1 MIDPNA
7 TDSGQVP
14 GSASRRH
21 HDPEAFDDD
30 LEWLL
35 VAGDS
40 AMGAKGTMG
49 GVVAVLEHGGQI
61 SGIPNTD
68 IYSDQQVGFGKTVL
82 GLVEK
87 HRWLIGA
94 WRTLPLE
101 ARGVLALCY
110 HAPRAEHRADEV
122 TGNRSGAEAQLGRYA
137 ALAFHLTDEPGQLLE
152 ACRQPSKGK
161 NGRTITR
168 ATKAARDAAIGAHRL
183 WTAAKGGATKPRKPR
198 ERRAVLAVHVPH
210 LPEAEVE

>member
-1 MIDPNA
+1 MIDQNA
-7 TDSGQVP
+7 TGQAPVTH
-14 GSASRRH
+14 ARRQ

-68 IYSDQQVGFGKTVL
+68 PYSDQQVGWSSIGV

-87 HRWLIGA
+87 HRWLSAA
-94 WRTLPLE
+94 WLALPLD
-101 ARGVLALCY
+101 ARGVLTLCY
-110 HAPRAEHRADEV
+110 QAPRAEHRNDEQ
-122 TGNRSGAEAQLGRYA
+122 THTHTGAEAQLGRYA
-137 ALAFHLTDEPGQLLE
+137 ALAFNLTEAPAALLD

-161 NGRTITR
+161 NGRTIAR
-168 ATKAARDAAIGAHRL
+168 ELRKARDAAVAAHAL
-183 WTAAKGGATKPRKPR
+183 WGAAKGTASKPRKAR
-198 ERRAVLAVHVPH
+198 ERRAILPVHVPGV
-210 LPEAEVE
+210 PEAQE